1 MPRLSLRRTL
11 RPALLAAAAGLACL
25 PAGAAD
31 VHWSPQCSGG
41 DWDSFCW
48 SLNAGG
54 APMLLRPG
62 SGDAAWLQRDGG
74 RLSVSFGGGSAVPLP
89 ATLSRLTLDGR
100 QSGSVELTLQQG
112 HLQAGTAV
120 LGASGRGAVFQQGG
134 LFSVGGDL
142 VLGQEAG
149 SQGHYRL
156 EAGSL
161 TVGGQIKQSGGRGT
175 LVLAGGSL
183 SAQALALDRLEL
195 EASGPERRT
204 EFASWN
210 ANTRSTVIGQQ
221 GGQVALVRQAGEHRV
236 REDLLIRDGSQ
247 LRLDGGRMVVE
258 GRLQG
263 EGSNSELR
271 LRGGELQ
278 VGGDITVGLFTMAPD
293 SGQTARFTL
302 AAGQTLQTQHS
313 WLALSGNTEFIQNG
327 GTHRVANDLR
337 LSEGPTRPST
347 YRLNGGRLEVGHSV
361 VSSGGPSTLV
371 IDGGQLSFGH
381 ELRAHQLLVGE
392 GTGRRG
398 ELVLPENA
406 YVVLQQAVVG
416 GAGQGQLQS
425 SAGWTIVEGNLVV
438 GRDTGGQGLLQVDKG
453 LFSVSGAVTIGDQ
466 GRGELQLTNGFVS
479 TPELTLAR
487 QMGSTGRLT
496 LSGGRLE
503 VQGILS
509 GGLGASRID
518 FDGGTL
524 TTDSVTASHISFASA
539 AGRNG
544 GHTLEAGQRLWTQR
558 LDLGLAGEGT
568 LTLAGGSVEVWGE
581 TRIGGLAGSA
591 GTWMQRSGSATLQGD
606 LVLGGEGGRAW
617 LQIDDGTLAVQGRL
631 RKGSGFSVLQF
642 NGGQLLL
649 GSGGAEVDQLQ
660 IGAAGV
666 WRNQATVHQTLH
678 NEGLVQ
684 ADRLQVHGV
693 LANVGQV
700 TLAGGEIGG
709 EGRWANVGQFT
720 GHGRLAMAGGLENS
734 GRLVFSAGSSDLASR
749 LLVAGTGRLEVEAG
763 AALRVGGPAQFDAR
777 AVLAIHEG
785 GEASFEAGLQW
796 STGAV
801 RQGGGLWHIGAGM
814 AFFGTPA
821 ALNADGSLTLADSAR
836 TTLRLGAAGAHD
848 ALAVTDAL
856 TLGGSLVLTPWDGF
870 QPQAGAVY
878 DLLDWGSLNGRFSA
892 VDLSALPLPAGLQWD
907 TGALYT
913 QGELRIGSVSAVP
926 EPSHWAMFASGLAV
940 LGFVARRRTARP
952 TE

>member
-1 MPRLSLRRTL
+1 MPRLSHRRPIG
-11 RPALLAAAAGLACL
+11 PALLAAAASLACL

-31 VHWSPQCSGG
+31 VHWSPQCNGG

-48 SLNAGG
+48 SLSAGG

-74 RLSVSFGGGSAVPLP
+74 RLSVSFGGGGAVPLP

-100 QSGSVELTLQQG
+100 QSGSAELTLQQG
-112 HLQAGTAV
+112 HLLAGTAV

-134 LFSVGGDL
+134 LFSVSGDL
-142 VLGQEAG
+142 VLGQDAG

-183 SAQALALDRLEL
+183 SAQALALDQLEL
-195 EASGPERRT
+195 RGSGPERRT

-210 ANTRSTVIGQQ
+210 ATTRSTVIGQQ
-221 GGQVALVRQAGEHRV
+221 GQVALVRQAGEHRV
-236 REDLLIRDGSQ
+236 REDLLIGEGSQ
-247 LRLDGGRMVVE
+247 LRLDGGRTVVE
-258 GRLQG
+258 GRVQG
-263 EGSNSELR
+263 EGSHSELR
-271 LRGGELQ
+271 LAGGELQ
-278 VGGDITVGLFTMAPD
+278 VGGDITVGLFTMAPA

-313 WLALSGNTEFIQNG
+313 WLALSGQTEFIQNG

-337 LSEGPTRPST
+337 LSEGSTSHST
-347 YRLNGGRLEVGHSV
+347 YRLNGGRLEVGNSV
-361 VSSGGPSTLV
+361 VHSGSQSTLV
-371 IDGGQLSFGH
+371 IDGGQLGFGYA
-381 ELRAHQLLVGE
+381 LTAHRLLVGE
-392 GTGRRG
+392 AAGRNG
-398 ELVLPENA
+398 ELVLPEDA
-406 YVVLQQAVVG
+406 YVVLQQLAVG
-416 GAGQGQLQS
+416 GAGRGQLQS
-425 SAGWTIVEGNLVV
+425 SAGWTIVQGDLVV
-438 GRDTGGQGLLQVDKG
+438 GRDAGAQGRLQVDKG
-453 LFSVSGAVTIGDQ
+453 QFVAHQGLTIGDQ
-466 GRGELQLTNGFVS
+466 GSGEMLLTNGFVS

-487 QMGSTGRLT
+487 QMGSTGRLS
-496 LSGGRLE
+496 LSGGRLD

-518 FDGGTL
+518 FDGGAL
-524 TTDSVTASHISFASA
+524 SANSVTASHISFASA

-544 GHTLEAGQRLWTQR
+544 GHTLAGGQRLWTQR

-568 LTLAGGSVEVWGE
+568 LTLAGGTAEVWGE

-606 LVLGGEGGRAW
+606 LVLGAEGGRAW

-642 NGGQLLL
+642 NGGQLQL

-666 WRNQATVHQTLH
+666 WRNEATVHQTLH
-678 NEGLVQ
+678 NDGLVQ
-684 ADRLQVHGV
+684 AGRLQVHGV
-693 LANVGQV
+693 LANFGQIE
-700 TLAGGEIGG
+700 LAGGEIGG
-709 EGRWANVGQFT
+709 AGRWANVGQFT

-734 GRLVFSAGSSDLASR
+734 GRLVFNAGRSDVASR
-749 LLVAGTGRLEVEAG
+749 LLVASTGRLDVEAG
-763 AALRVGGPAQFDAR
+763 ASLHVGGPAQFDPR
-777 AVLAIHEG
+777 AVLAINEG
-785 GEASFEAGLQW
+785 GEASFETGLQW

-801 RQGGGLWHIGAGM
+801 RQGGGLWHLGGAV

-821 ALNADGSLTLADSAR
+821 ALNAAGSLTLAGHAR
-836 TTLRLGAAGAHD
+836 TTLRLGGGAHD
-848 ALAVTDAL
+848 ALEVTNAL
-856 TLGGSLVLTPWDGF
+856 TLGGTLVLTPWEGF
-870 QPQAGAVY
+870 QPQAGTVF
-878 DLLDWGSLNGRFSA
+878 DLLDWGSLNGQFAS

-907 TGALYT
+907 TSALYT
-913 QGELRIGSVSAVP
+913 RGEIAVSGISPVP

-940 LGFVARRRTARP
+940 LGFVARQRTNRLAA
-952 TE
+952 